1 MGPVIMVP
9 DDVAQRLITET
20 DLVEVADVMA
30 DAVDTVD
37 LRLGSTAEHTMVLKE
52 RPRDGYGQVVSLI
65 AASEYAKSNPQPFE
79 LTVSD
84 KDGNPLPF
92 PDGAVNG
99 QSIQDHLKLA
109 FFGESGDRRPLLPG

>member
-37 LRLGSTAEHTMVLKE
+37 VRLGSMPGDLMVLKE
-52 RPRDGYGQVVSLI
+52 RPRDGYGQLVSLV
-65 AASEYAKSNPQPFE
+65 AASEYAKSAPQPFE

-84 KDGNPLPF
+84 KDGNPHPF
-92 PDGAVNG
+92 SGSSVNE
-99 QSIQDHLKLA
+99 QSIQEHLKLA
-109 FFGESGDRRPLLPG
+109 YFGEPGDRRPLLPG